1 MNERAEPA
9 VERGA
14 SILDVRGERVG
25 TVDATFVDYVLVR
38 TPGLMPVDLYIPTM
52 ELTRGESA
60 SPAVGITRDEAME
73 RWHRPL
79 KRAPH
84 AEER

>member
-1 MNERAEPA
+1 VTERAEPA

-14 SILDVRGERVG
+14 PILDVRGRRLG

-38 TPGLMPVDLYIPTM
+38 TPGLMPIDLYIPTA
-52 ELTRGESA
+52 ELTSGESA
-60 SPAVGITRDEAME
+60 PHAVSVTRDEAME